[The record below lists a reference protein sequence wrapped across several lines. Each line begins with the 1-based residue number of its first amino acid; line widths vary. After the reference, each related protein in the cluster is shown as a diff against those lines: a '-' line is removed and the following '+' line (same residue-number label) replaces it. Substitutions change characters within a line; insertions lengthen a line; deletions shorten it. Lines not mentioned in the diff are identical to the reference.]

1 MSEIP
6 ETTRIAN
13 PDVTKGEYVPVTSAG
28 GPPPGD
34 QALAQHPQAAPS
46 SPSQSPVQ
54 PQAHVA
60 TTQQKVG

>member
-1 MSEIP
+1 MSEQGTQQEVIM
-6 ETTRIAN
+6 EMGR
-13 PDVTKGEYVPVTSAG
+13 KGGYVPVTHAG

-34 QALAQHPQAAPS
+34 QVLAQHPQAAPS